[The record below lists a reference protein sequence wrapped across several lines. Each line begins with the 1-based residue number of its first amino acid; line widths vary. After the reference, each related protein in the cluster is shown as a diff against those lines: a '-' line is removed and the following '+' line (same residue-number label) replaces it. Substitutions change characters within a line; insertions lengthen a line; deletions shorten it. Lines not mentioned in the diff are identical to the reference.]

1 MAVRLHGFSGMTIPG
16 APRKITAGTAPVIRG
31 LGNLL
36 VPDRKRLLLP
46 DQLPVTPARRMSAL
60 LSANE
65 IRLSYGYQT
74 LLDGVTLAISS
85 GEKIGM
91 VGRNGC
97 GKTSLLKI
105 LSGSHAADSGDIA
118 LRRSLRIGY
127 LPQEFELDANLSVQ
141 ENIAAGAA
149 DLVEAVRRYESGEGS
164 ESELADLLHLI
175 DHADGWNLDARIKAT
190 ATALDAPPL
199 ECTVGPLSGGEK
211 RRVALCRALACQPDL
226 LLLDEPTNHLDAESI
241 RWLED
246 YLRGF
251 PGAVIFVTHDR
262 YFLDV
267 IATRII
273 EIDQGRAF
281 SHPGNYTAFLESK
294 AVRRQ
299 ISEQTERRRQRFL
312 REELDWV
319 RSGVKARGTK
329 SRHRM
334 DQYYLIEGMEAPP
347 EEREMDLLI
356 PPPPDL
362 GNIVVELEGAGVN
375 VGNSTTPRWLFR
387 HLTLTLRP
395 GQCTGIVGRNGV
407 GKTTL
412 LKLCLG
418 QIPPSEGSAILG
430 KRVKVNYIDQTR
442 MQLNGTGSLLD
453 EVADGNEKLMF
464 GNQVLGARAYLRR
477 FLFDDKR
484 INERVDLLSGGE
496 RARLMLAKV
505 LKNGG
510 NLIVLDEPT
519 NDLDLPSLRMLEEA
533 LADFDGSVIV
543 VSHDRYF
550 LDRICDQI
558 IAFEEN
564 GVVVQPGNYSYYLE
578 KRQAREAAQRIQA
591 QAEARAAAARQK
603 SAAAPNAARSR
614 KLTFKE
620 KNELS
625 GIENAILTAEE
636 VAQIL
641 ESQVHDADFLATR
654 FAEIPVMLEK
664 LDAAKAMV
672 AKLYHRWEE
681 LERLQQE
688 SS

>member
-1 MAVRLHGFSGMTIPG
+1 
-16 APRKITAGTAPVIRG
+16 
-31 LGNLL
+31 
-36 VPDRKRLLLP
+36 
-46 DQLPVTPARRMSAL
+46 MSTF
-60 LSANE
+60 LSATDL
-65 IRLSYGYQT
+65 RLSYGYQT
-74 LLDGVTLAISS
+74 LLDGVTFAIEV
-85 GEKIGM
+85 GEKVGM

-105 LSGSHAADSGDIA
+105 LSGVQKADAGDIA
-118 LRRSLRIGY
+118 LRRALRVGY
-127 LPQEFELDANLSVQ
+127 LPQEFELDPELSVQ

-149 DLVEAVRRYESGEGS
+149 DLVEAIRRYEHGDGS
-164 ESELADLLHLI
+164 EGELAAMLQVI
-175 DHADGWNLDARIKAT
+175 DHADGWNLEARIKSL
-190 ATALDAPPL
+190 ATALGAPPL
-199 ECTVGPLSGGEK
+199 DAPTAPLSGGEK

-246 YLRGF
+246 YLKTF
-251 PGAVIFVTHDR
+251 AGAVIFVTHDR

-267 IATRII
+267 IATRIL
-273 EIDQGRAF
+273 EIDQGKAF

-294 AVRRQ
+294 AIRRQ
-299 ISEQTERRRQRFL
+299 IAEQTERRRQRFL
-312 REELDWV
+312 REELEWV
-319 RSGVKARGTK
+319 RAGVKARTTK
-329 SRHRM
+329 SRHRL
-334 DQYYLIEGMEAPP
+334 DKFYEIEGIEAPP

-362 GNIVVELEGAGVN
+362 GNIVVELEDAGVN
-375 VGNSTTPRWLFR
+375 VGTAAHPRWLFR
-387 HLTLTLRP
+387 HLTTVLRP

-418 QIPPSEGSAILG
+418 QIPPSEGTAVIG

-442 MQLNGTGSLLD
+442 MQLEGTGSLLD
-453 EVADGNEKLMF
+453 EISEGNEKVMF
-464 GNQVLGARAYLRR
+464 GNQTLGARAYLRR
-477 FLFDDKR
+477 FLFNDDR

-533 LADFDGSVIV
+533 LADFDGSVIC

-558 IAFEEN
+558 IAFEED

-591 QAEARAAAARQK
+591 QAAQKEAASRRKPEAVKNSR
-603 SAAAPNAARSR
+603 PR
-614 KLTFKE
+614 KLSFKE
-620 KNELS
+620 KAELE
-625 GIENAILTAEE
+625 GMEETILHAEAEAAEMEAKLNDPAFQAEHYTEITAM
-636 VAQIL
+636 AA
-641 ESQVHDADFLATR
+641 S
-654 FAEIPVMLEK
+654 
-664 LDAAKAMV
+664 LDALKEKIAG
-672 AKLYHRWEE
+672 LYLRWEE
-681 LERLQQE
+681 LEAIRVE
-688 SS
+688 SAP

>member
-1 MAVRLHGFSGMTIPG
+1 MP
-16 APRKITAGTAPVIRG
+16 
-31 LGNLL
+31 
-36 VPDRKRLLLP
+36 
-46 DQLPVTPARRMSAL
+46 AL
-60 LSANE
+60 LSATE

-105 LSGSHAADSGDIA
+105 LTGADVADSGEIA
-118 LRRSLRIGY
+118 LRRALRIGY
-127 LPQEFELDANLSVQ
+127 LPQEFELAADLSVQ

-149 DLVEAVRRYESGEGS
+149 DIVEAVRRYETGDGS
-164 ESELADLLHLI
+164 DAELADLLHLI

-199 ECTVGPLSGGEK
+199 DLTVGPLSGGEK

-246 YLRGF
+246 YLKGF

-334 DQYYLIEGMEAPP
+334 EQYYQIEGMEAPP

-362 GNIVVELEGAGVN
+362 GNIVVELENAGVN
-375 VGNSTTPRWLFR
+375 VGGAATPRWLFR

-418 QIPPSEGSAILG
+418 QIPPTEGAAILG
-430 KRVKVNYIDQTR
+430 KRVKANYIDQTR
-442 MQLNGTGSLLD
+442 MQLEGTGSLLD
-453 EVADGNEKLMF
+453 EVAAGNEKLMF
-464 GNQVLGARAYLRR
+464 GTQVLGARAYLRR

-484 INERVDLLSGGE
+484 LNERVDLLSGGE

-533 LADFDGSVIV
+533 LADFDGSVMV

-558 IAFEEN
+558 IAFEDN

-591 QAEARAAAARQK
+591 QAAARAAAARQRTAATA
-603 SAAAPNAARSR
+603 SATQPR

-620 KNELS
+620 KNELA
-625 GIENAILTAEE
+625 GIESAILAAEQDVE
-636 VAQIL
+636 VL
-641 ESQVHDADFLATR
+641 ETQAHDPDFLTTR
-654 FAEIPVMLEK
+654 FTEIPAMLEK
-664 LDAAKAMV
+664 LEAAKDEV
-672 AKLYHRWEE
+672 TRLYQRWEE
-681 LERLQQE
+681 LESLRAALE
-688 SS
+688 G

>member
-1 MAVRLHGFSGMTIPG
+1 
-16 APRKITAGTAPVIRG
+16 
-31 LGNLL
+31 
-36 VPDRKRLLLP
+36 
-46 DQLPVTPARRMSAL
+46 MSAL

-65 IRLSYGYQT
+65 IRLAYSYQT
-74 LLDGVTLAISS
+74 LLNGVTLAVAA
-85 GEKIGM
+85 GEKVGL

-105 LSGSHAADSGDIA
+105 LTGSEKADSGEISI
-118 LRRSLRIGY
+118 RRGLRIGY
-127 LPQEFELDANLSVQ
+127 LPQEFELDLELSVH

-149 DLVEAVRRYESGEGS
+149 DIVEAIRRYENGEGS
-164 ESELADLLHLI
+164 DAELADLLHLI

-190 ATALDAPPL
+190 ATALDTPPL
-199 ECTVGPLSGGEK
+199 EATVGPLSGGEK
-211 RRVALCRALACQPDL
+211 RRVALCRALASQPDL

-246 YLRGF
+246 FLKTYS
-251 PGAVIFVTHDR
+251 GAVIFVTHDR

-267 IATRII
+267 IATRIV
-273 EIDQGRAF
+273 EIDNGKAY
-281 SHPGNYTAFLESK
+281 SHPGNYTAYLESK
-294 AVRRQ
+294 AVRQQ
-299 ISEQTERRRQRFL
+299 IAEQTERRRQRFL

-329 SRHRM
+329 SRHRL
-334 DQYYLIEGMEAPP
+334 DQFYEIEGLQAPP

-375 VGNSTTPRWLFR
+375 VGSATLPRWLFR
-387 HLTLTLRP
+387 HLNLELRP

-418 QIPPSEGSAILG
+418 QLEATEGKATIG
-430 KRVKVNYIDQTR
+430 KKVKVNYIDQTR
-442 MQLNGTGSLLD
+442 MVLDGTGSLLD
-453 EVADGNEKLMF
+453 EVADGNEKVQF
-464 GNQVLGARAYLRR
+464 GNQTLGARNYLRR
-477 FLFDDKR
+477 FLFDDRR

-505 LKNGG
+505 LKTGG

-533 LADFDGSVIV
+533 LADFDGTVLV

-558 IAFEEN
+558 IAFEDN
-564 GVVVQPGNYSYYLE
+564 GVHVQPGNYSYYLE
-578 KRQAREAAQRIQA
+578 KRQAREQVQKLHA
-591 QAEARAAAARQK
+591 QAAARDSAARQK
-603 SAAAPNAARSR
+603 TAAPAGAKPR
-614 KLTFKE
+614 KLTLAERKE
-620 KNELS
+620 LE
-625 GIENAILTAEE
+625 GMEETILLAEE
-636 VAQIL
+636 AVAEL
-641 ESQVHDADFLATR
+641 EGKLADPEFQKN
-654 FAEIPVMLEK
+654 FAEIPVTVAK
-664 LDAAKAMV
+664 LDAAKAEV
-672 AKLYHRWEE
+672 ARLYARWEE
-681 LERLQQE
+681 LEAIA
-688 SS
+688 